1 MPRIPLLTPEDQFP
15 RETLKGTVQDF
26 PRENESPGNMV
37 FTWNIA
43 SAADQVQPWG
53 KNVLKRDQQ
62 LRDFFPT
69 EPYLAGAITN
79 VGFRHAALQW
89 EVKGP
94 NEKINQVVTD
104 MLLSALGRDSFGWAN
119 FMLLFSQDLCAQDNG
134 AFVELVRDPGVD
146 ANSKYKGPL
155 APVLGIA
162 HLDSNRCVRTGNP
175 EYPIKYT
182 SREGATHK
190 LRWYEVIPFAD
201 QPSAIE
207 TMNGVGYCAV
217 SRVLRMAQIARS
229 LALYKDEKVSG
240 RMYKQIH
247 FVSGVSR
254 QDIKDEM
261 KRGQEE
267 ANNAGMI
274 RFIMPAILASLDPE
288 KPVSTAT
295 IDLAS
300 LPDGF
305 NFDEDMKW
313 YISCLALGFGVDY
326 QEFAPLPGGNIGS
339 SQQSMVLHRKG
350 SGKGPAV
357 LMRMLSE
364 AFRNYG
370 VLPMG
375 TDLRFNDKDEQEEL
389 ERQTVRT
396 KAVEE
401 MAIAVNTHMLT
412 PQAAAKSMV
421 ARGIWGDKDIREID
435 PKFWE
440 QFETAP
446 EDKKQPVGDRGGN
459 TVVEDAGRQEKGK
472 QNLNLTVGDRLRKGL
487 DEIKEHFTNIQK
499 AGRPNIAFNIPESPA
514 PLVNVLTAKLVDSRQ
529 NIKRDKYANIETT
542 STEMKYD
549 GYVIS
554 SSPPLDVP
562 AMPASMQQGQDG
574 TIIINAPTP
583 KRQTIN
589 IKMPKVTREE
599 TTVVRDKGGNIA
611 HVDKKVVY
619 EE

>member
-1 MPRIPLLTPEDQFP
+1 MPRIPSLTPEDQFP
-15 RETLKGTVQDF
+15 RETISQTVQDF
-26 PRENESPGNMV
+26 PKNIEGAGGMV

-43 SAADQVQPWG
+43 SAADQITPWG
-53 KNVLKRDQQ
+53 RSVMQRDRQM
-62 LRDFFPT
+62 RDFFPT
-69 EPYLAGAITN
+69 EPYLAGAVTN
-79 VGFRHAALQW
+79 VGMRAASLQW
-89 EVKGP
+89 EIKGP
-94 NEKINQVVTD
+94 PKIAQATTD
-104 MLLSALGRDSFGWAN
+104 MLLSALGRDVFGWAN
-119 FMLLFSQDLCAQDNG
+119 FMLLFSQDLNVQDNG
-134 AFVELVRDPGVD
+134 AFIELVRDPGVD
-146 ANSKYKGPL
+146 ANSKFKGPL

-182 SREGATHK
+182 SREGNQHK
-190 LRWYEVIPFAD
+190 LRWYEVIPFSD

-229 LALYKDEKVSG
+229 IALYKDEKIAG
-240 RMYKQIH
+240 RHYKQIH

-254 QDIKDEM
+254 QDIRDEM
-261 KRGQEE
+261 SRGQEE
-267 ANNAGMI
+267 ANNSGMI

-339 SQQSMVLHRKG
+339 SQQSMILHRKG

-370 VLPMG
+370 VLPRG
-375 TDLRFNDKDEQEEL
+375 TEMRFNDKDEQEEL

-401 MAIAVNTHMLT
+401 MAIAVNTRMLT
-412 PQAAAKSMV
+412 PEAAARDMV
-421 ARGIWGDKDIREID
+421 ARGIWDDTTIEKISPE
-435 PKFWE
+435 FWA
-440 QFETAP
+440 QFEKQP
-446 EDKKQPVGDRGGN
+446 EEKKQPVGDRGGN
-459 TVVEDAGRQEKGK
+459 TILEDAGRQDTGA
-472 QNLNLTVGDRLRKGL
+472 QNLTVGDRLRKM
-487 DEIKEHFTNIQK
+487 I
-499 AGRPNIAFNIPESPA
+499 GR
-514 PLVNVLTAKLVDSRQ
+514 
-529 NIKRDKYANIETT
+529 
-542 STEMKYD
+542 
-549 GYVIS
+549 
-554 SSPPLDVP
+554 
-562 AMPASMQQGQDG
+562 
-574 TIIINAPTP
+574 
-583 KRQTIN
+583 
-589 IKMPKVTREE
+589 
-599 TTVVRDKGGNIA
+599 
-611 HVDKKVVY
+611 
-619 EE
+619 